1 MVKPMKFYNM
11 KTHKAVTTANY
22 KPMTIHGKKMAVATC
37 AGTKMYRMMPKL
49 KCNFDFIRGD

>member
-37 AGTKMYRMMPKL
+37 AGTKMYRMMPKT
-49 KCNFDFIRGD
+49 K